1 MRRISKKT
9 VKVQSIFTIT
19 IKCRPQQFDDSMNKT
34 PSQKL
39 FKGQSDRTTGRM
51 RINDLGSILSTTNG
65 YLIPARSDP

>member
-9 VKVQSIFTIT
+9 MKVQSTFTIT
-19 IKCRPQQFDDSMNKT
+19 IKCRPKQFEDSMNKA

-51 RINDLGSILSTTNG
+51 QTSDLGSILSTTNS
-65 YLIPARSDP
+65 YLILVRSGL